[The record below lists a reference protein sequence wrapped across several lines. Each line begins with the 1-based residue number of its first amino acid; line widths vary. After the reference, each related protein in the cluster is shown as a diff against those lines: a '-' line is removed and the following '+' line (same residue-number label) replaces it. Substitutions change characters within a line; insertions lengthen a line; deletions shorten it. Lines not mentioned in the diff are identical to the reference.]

1 MKGHDVVLLMVVIVL
16 GSLCVPRLCASEMAY
31 QETTVML
38 DRGIQG
44 IVLEPEVDSPVTA
57 VLMLHGFGSQK
68 DEVGNMYQ
76 RLAAALGEQGIASLR
91 IDFRGWGESSGKMEE
106 SSVQTQVDDAATAYS
121 YLKNLSFVD
130 SARIGVVGFSLG
142 GGIAVVS
149 AAQQPDRYTSMV
161 TWSSVGDFKP
171 DFLDLGQ
178 ENFDRAAKEGVVT
191 IDLGWRE
198 VTLGHGFFTSLE
210 RYNLQEE
217 IKKYPGAFLAIA
229 GSEDF
234 SAAYTDS
241 YVAGAVGLKKE
252 AFILEG
258 ADHIFGVLGEDQ
270 STAEQ
275 VLQKTV
281 AWFQESL

>member
-1 MKGHDVVLLMVVIVL
+1 M
-16 GSLCVPRLCASEMAY
+16 
-31 QETTVML
+31 
-38 DRGIQG
+38 
-44 IVLEPEVDSPVTA
+44 
-57 VLMLHGFGSQK
+57 
-68 DEVGNMYQ
+68 
-76 RLAAALGEQGIASLR
+76 
-91 IDFRGWGESSGKMEE
+91 
-106 SSVQTQVDDAATAYS
+106 
-121 YLKNLSFVD
+121 
-130 SARIGVVGFSLG
+130 
-142 GGIAVVS
+142 
-149 AAQQPDRYTSMV
+149 

-171 DFLDLGQ
+171 DFLFLGQ
-178 ENFDRAAKEGVVT
+178 ENFDRAAKEGTVT

-210 RYNLQEE
+210 LYNLQEE

-241 YVAGAVGLKKE
+241 YVTGAAGSKKE

-281 AWFQESL
+281 QWFRETL

>member
-1 MKGHDVVLLMVVIVL
+1 
-16 GSLCVPRLCASEMAY
+16 
-31 QETTVML
+31 
-38 DRGIQG
+38 
-44 IVLEPEVDSPVTA
+44 
-57 VLMLHGFGSQK
+57 
-68 DEVGNMYQ
+68 VGNLYR

-91 IDFRGWGESSGKMEE
+91 IDFRGWGESAGKMEE
-106 SSVQTQVDDAATAYS
+106 STIQTQIDDAATAYE
-121 YLKNLSFVD
+121 YLKELSFVD
-130 SARIGVVGFSLG
+130 PARIGVVGFSLG

-149 AAQQPDRYTSMV
+149 AAQLPKRYAALV
-161 TWSSVGDFKP
+161 TWSSVGNFKADFMS
-171 DFLDLGQ
+171 LGQ

-210 RYNLQEE
+210 LYGLQEE
-217 IKKYPGAFLAIA
+217 IKKYPGSFLAIA

-234 SAAYTDS
+234 SNAYTDS
-241 YVAGAVGLKKE
+241 YVAGAAGSKKE

-281 AWFQESL
+281 EWFGEKL